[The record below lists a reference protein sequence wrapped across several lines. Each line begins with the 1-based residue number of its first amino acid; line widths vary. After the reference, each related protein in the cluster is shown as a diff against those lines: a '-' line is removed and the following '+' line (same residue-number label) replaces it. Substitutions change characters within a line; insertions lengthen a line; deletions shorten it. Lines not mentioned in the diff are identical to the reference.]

1 MKVIIPLVLLLTFQ
15 VQCNVMCVSDYGV
28 DLQKSA
34 AQNMGTTH
42 HHHHSESEQEG
53 SHHGSGTDCKHPS
66 FDNAEGVQSFRLVH
80 AIPQVEALVVASLA
94 WSTFDSTPLRVVA
107 DFHSPP
113 ETTDTRILS
122 LRI

>member
-1 MKVIIPLVLLLTFQ
+1 
-15 VQCNVMCVSDYGV
+15 MCLADYGV

-34 AQNMGTTH
+34 AQNMATTH
-42 HHHHSESEQEG
+42 HHHHPEPEQEG
-53 SHHGSGTDCKHPS
+53 SKHHSGTDCKHPS
-66 FDNAEGVQSFRLVH
+66 FDNAESVQSFRLIH
-80 AIPQVEALVVASLA
+80 AIPQIEALVVASFA
-94 WSTFDSTPLRVVA
+94 SSTFNNEPLRNVA